1 MRIRFNKTAALAAII
16 GVLGSGTAQAACWS
30 PQAAEAAE
38 VRDLET
44 MLMVASLRCRLTR
57 QNFIS
62 DYNSFVRSSRSALV
76 EANDRL
82 RGHYASSG
90 GLNAYDRYVT
100 SLANRHGAGSAGLDC
115 QDMKMLLDDA
125 KDAGASVAQLAK
137 LARSVAI
144 SLKSG
149 PALPGGRCDQV
160 MARAR

>member
-1 MRIRFNKTAALAAII
+1 MAVRIKFVKMAAVAAMMDI
-16 GVLGSGTAQAACWS
+16 LGAGTAQAACWS

-44 MLMVASLRCRLTR
+44 MLMVASLRCRLTG

-62 DYNSFVRSSRSALV
+62 DYNRFVRSSRPALV

-82 RGHYASSG
+82 RSHYATSG

-100 SLANRHGAGSAGLDC
+100 SLANRHGGGSAGLDC
-115 QDMKMLLDDA
+115 QDMEALLEEA
-125 KDAGASVAQLAK
+125 KDEGASVAQLAK
-137 LARSVAI
+137 LARSVAG
-144 SLKSG
+144 G